1 MKLVNLT
8 AHSIA
13 IWDGDEVVVEV
24 GPSGLTARC
33 AEDRR
38 PGDPITVGGHEVAV
52 ASVGFGEVVGLPDPV
67 PGVGYVVSRAV
78 AEAVPGRA
86 DVFYPDIPVRDEQ
99 GRIVGCRALARAVP
113 RKES

>member
-8 AHSIA
+8 PHSIT
-13 IWDGDEVVVEV
+13 IWDGDEVVVDVE
-24 GPSGLTARC
+24 PSGSMARC
-33 AEDRR
+33 TEDRR
-38 PGDPITVGGHEVAV
+38 PGDPITVDGHEIPIN
-52 ASVGFGEVVGLPDPV
+52 SVGFGEVVGLPDPV

-78 AEAVPGRA
+78 AETVPGRE

-113 RKES
+113 RR